1 MRVRHFSG
9 PDIGRVMQEIK
20 RELGPDAVILETRQL
35 GPKERAGGGVEVVAA
50 IDYPEHELPNPATVT
65 RRYGEVAASSLVDL
79 IDDRFSGPSH
89 AIGLDVAWQHEIRD
103 LKRMVRRL
111 LEATG
116 GLGEW
121 EDFDGFAAVYQQLT
135 AAGLEDEHCRRLL
148 DEAAESLP
156 PRQRRSK
163 LQLTGFLA
171 RRIIATLPV
180 LEPELLP
187 RRIILVGPTGVGKT
201 TTVAKLASFFQ
212 RRRGERVGIVSVDS
226 FRLGAADQI
235 RAYGRRLGMPVAV
248 VDSHAAFV
256 QAASEMADRERLIVD
271 TTGRSHRDEAG
282 LAALHQ
288 LLPGADRAVLLVL
301 PAAVQRDDLL
311 DILVQYR
318 RFRPA
323 ALLFTKLDETTRYGS
338 LASGAQ
344 SAELPLSFFTTGQLV
359 PEDLEVASGERV
371 ASLLLGLGERG

>member
-1 MRVRHFSG
+1 
-9 PDIGRVMQEIK
+9 
-20 RELGPDAVILETRQL
+20 
-35 GPKERAGGGVEVVAA
+35 
-50 IDYPEHELPNPATVT
+50 
-65 RRYGEVAASSLVDL
+65 
-79 IDDRFSGPSH
+79 
-89 AIGLDVAWQHEIRD
+89 
-103 LKRMVRRL
+103 MVRRL
-111 LEATG
+111 LEAAG

-121 EDFDGFAAVYQQLT
+121 EDFDEFAAVYQQLT